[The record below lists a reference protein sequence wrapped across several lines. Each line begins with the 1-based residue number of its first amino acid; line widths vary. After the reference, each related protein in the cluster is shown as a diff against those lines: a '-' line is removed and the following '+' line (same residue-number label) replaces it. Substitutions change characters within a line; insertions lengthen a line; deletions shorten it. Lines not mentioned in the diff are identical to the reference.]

1 MFSQVNKCR
10 PLANIVFAV
19 RPELA
24 GGRGSDWWLWQR
36 HAQTFI
42 PGHRWTGSGT
52 HPSLSQI
59 PLPDIIEILLVR
71 YPSLLVLHNA
81 HVYRPHINIQY
92 VGNVNNYVIV
102 HTYTYITLY
111 MDFFNLW
118 HNIWQKLIFKNFN
131 SQWLYICTVW
141 LYICTVWLYICT
153 VWLYI
158 CTVWLRSK
166 FYRAGHAAML

>member
-1 MFSQVNKCR
+1 MRIGIPPGTLSDSCLLFSQVNKCR
-10 PLANIVFAV
+10 PLANIVFIV

-102 HTYTYITLY
+102 HIHTLNYTWISSIYSCINMTQH
-111 MDFFNLW
+111 MTETD
-118 HNIWQKLIFKNFN
+118 IQKL
-131 SQWLYICTVW
+131 TVA
-141 LYICTVWLYICT
+141 
-153 VWLYI
+153 I